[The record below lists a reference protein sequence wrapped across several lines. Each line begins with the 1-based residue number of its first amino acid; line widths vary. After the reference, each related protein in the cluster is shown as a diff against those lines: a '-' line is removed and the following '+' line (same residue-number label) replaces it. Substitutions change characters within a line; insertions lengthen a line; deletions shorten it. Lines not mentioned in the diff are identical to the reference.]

1 MIYFILQGLVEE
13 FRLKV
18 LGVAKKEKLKEI
30 LSGEGVDADVKNEQ
44 EGQYLEMKIPF
55 IYTSNWKLQ
64 EDGEEF
70 DRGIESRFL
79 SIYTSGGTQY
89 STAENK
95 IDLCKDFFKKDVF
108 LCFITVFFK

>member
-1 MIYFILQGLVEE
+1 MVEE
-13 FRLKV
+13 FRLKI
-18 LGVAKKEKLKEI
+18 LGVANKEKLKEI
-30 LSGEGVDADVKNEQ
+30 LSGEGVDADVQHEQ

-79 SIYTSGGTQY
+79 SIYTSDGTQY
-89 STAENK
+89 SIPEEK
-95 IDLCKDFFKKDVF
+95 IDFYKDFFKKDVN
-108 LCFITVFFK
+108 LCFFTIFFK